1 MAKYNVKVL
10 GSGCKRCKTLY
21 ENTLQAVK
29 ESALDADVEY
39 ITDITKI
46 VSYGIMSLP
55 ALVVNE
61 KVVSGGKV
69 LNAKEVVKVIHEKA

>member
-1 MAKYNVKVL
+1 MTKYNIKVL
-10 GSGCKRCKTLY
+10 GSGCKSCKALY

-39 ITDITKI
+39 INDITKI

-69 LNAKEVVKVIHEKA
+69 LDAKEVVKVIHEKA